1 MHVATDLE
9 VFQMLAKNS
18 WNLEIKA
25 EGANLWY
32 NNADANCFELKFP
45 DWPGRAAYFSS
56 RASTLGTG
64 SHDANFQGALLW
76 ITYSEL
82 GALAAIGWKQLEKM
96 RLAFGET
103 RPLQMARG
111 HFFRSDELLDVKAF
125 LVPCFVFGWDA
136 YLIPFG
142 SSDFFVH
149 VSHDEYWGVVAKT
162 QKAYDALFAELSE
175 LNPTESARMRRRFC
189 FADGGPNKD

>member
-64 SHDANFQGALLW
+64 GHDANFQGALLW

-82 GALAAIGWKQLEKM
+82 GSLAAIGWKQLEKM
-96 RLAFGET
+96 RLAFGEN
-103 RPLQMARG
+103 RSLQTA
-111 HFFRSDELLDVKAF
+111 
-125 LVPCFVFGWDA
+125 
-136 YLIPFG
+136 
-142 SSDFFVH
+142 
-149 VSHDEYWGVVAKT
+149 
-162 QKAYDALFAELSE
+162 
-175 LNPTESARMRRRFC
+175 
-189 FADGGPNKD
+189 